1 MRAAPGAGKSTL
13 LLQYLLEHSPVEGTI
28 IVLQP
33 RRVVVRGLAH
43 YVARSIGES
52 VGERVG
58 YQIRGDSKQSQSTRL
73 LFVTEAILARK
84 LMADPELNGVGL
96 VVFDEFHE
104 RNVHSDFGLALTLEV
119 QQVLR
124 DDIRLLVMSATLALP
139 ELEQVM
145 SDAALVEVPGRQFP
159 IDVIY
164 KPQGTSSTDTRFD
177 VSVIATVLTEAM
189 ASADG
194 DILVFLPGQG
204 EIQRCLAQLE
214 NLQAQGKLP
223 NCHLFALYGA
233 QSQKAQQQALTAD
246 PDGVRK
252 VIIATNVAETSL
264 TIEGIRIVIDSGLE
278 RSMVLDLATGIE
290 RLVLRQISKAS
301 ATQRA
306 GRAGRTSAGTCY
318 RLWSEEVQQ
327 RLVAQRD
334 PDILQRNVSDL
345 VLASLAWGTPLHD
358 LELLTQPRQ
367 AQLDVAYLQLSS
379 LAAIDSGHGIT
390 EHGRALLQYPLDVRL
405 AHMFIPI
412 NFYCPMIQHVCTPQL
427 WWQRTWGIMSGL
439 LLKVSKRIS
448 GSRYVSLISVLK
460 PK

>member
-33 RRVVVRGLAH
+33 RRVVVRALAH

-119 QQVLR
+119 QHVLR

-164 KPQGTSSTDTRFD
+164 KPQGTSSPDNTHVTCNKMYAIEF
-177 VSVIATVLTEAM
+177 I
-189 ASADG
+189 
-194 DILVFLPGQG
+194 DIYEVHTF
-204 EIQRCLAQLE
+204 R
-214 NLQAQGKLP
+214 
-223 NCHLFALYGA
+223 HL
-233 QSQKAQQQALTAD
+233 
-246 PDGVRK
+246 
-252 VIIATNVAETSL
+252 
-264 TIEGIRIVIDSGLE
+264 
-278 RSMVLDLATGIE
+278 
-290 RLVLRQISKAS
+290 
-301 ATQRA
+301 
-306 GRAGRTSAGTCY
+306 
-318 RLWSEEVQQ
+318 
-327 RLVAQRD
+327 
-334 PDILQRNVSDL
+334 
-345 VLASLAWGTPLHD
+345 
-358 LELLTQPRQ
+358 
-367 AQLDVAYLQLSS
+367 
-379 LAAIDSGHGIT
+379 
-390 EHGRALLQYPLDVRL
+390 
-405 AHMFIPI
+405 
-412 NFYCPMIQHVCTPQL
+412 
-427 WWQRTWGIMSGL
+427 
-439 LLKVSKRIS
+439 
-448 GSRYVSLISVLK
+448 
-460 PK
+460 